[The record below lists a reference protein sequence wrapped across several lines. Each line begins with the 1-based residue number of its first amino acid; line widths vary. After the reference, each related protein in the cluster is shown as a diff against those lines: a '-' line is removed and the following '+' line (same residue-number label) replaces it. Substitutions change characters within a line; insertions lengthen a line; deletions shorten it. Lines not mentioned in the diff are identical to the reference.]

1 MADLE
6 EDIESLVRRNEV
18 VDEEFQGMKTD
29 IASLSDKILA
39 IKVSSS
45 VFSKTDFIWVLNSIS
60 RNFDLGKHKWDNHFR
75 RHLPRILSIWLPAKW
90 NVLRS
95 T

>member
-45 VFSKTDFIWVLNSIS
+45 VFSKIDSIS
-60 RNFDLGKHKWDNHFR
+60 YGPYGFR
-75 RHLPRILSIWLPAKW
+75 KQYLTLFC
-90 NVLRS
+90 LRR